1 MGSANGGQSKTQ
13 ELIVKVNNLSG
24 AFDSD
29 RADDATYKGM
39 NRYLNGKDSQHMNW
53 FPDTKDARVNRYRDI
68 TALAGDMGMSEQHR
82 HEVLTQ
88 AYKSLNG
95 HDALKDAGI
104 APPGQPARKDDAA
117 RASSSVPS
125 QSAHEHPKDVR
136 QDLDALLS
144 NPRSFLSLS
153 GHKAEDLLKLSTK
166 DLGAAVDADKTF
178 VRDAAPYWN
187 LPGEQRQATAS
198 HVRDNFNAE
207 LSYRLKLTGVTN
219 ATPTHAFVAGK
230 ETVVSA
236 VNQGYNIYSGPNHT
250 EALKAIGQASI
261 SINLAVG
268 QQMTLAGRGTDSL
281 AEQTMSQN
289 PDGHNTSKSV
299 VHK

>member
-13 ELIVKVNNLSG
+13 QLIVKVNNLSG

-39 NRYLNGKDSQHMNW
+39 SRYLNEQDGKHMNW
-53 FPDTKDARVNRYRDI
+53 FPDTKEARVNRYH
-68 TALAGDMGMSEQHR
+68 ALDALSGNMGMSERHR
-82 HEVLTQ
+82 NEVLTQ

-95 HDALKDAGI
+95 QDALKNAGI
-104 APPGQPARKDDAA
+104 DPPGQPARNDNAA
-117 RASSSVPS
+117 RASSSAPS
-125 QSAHEHPKDVR
+125 QSQHQHPKEVRESLDV
-136 QDLDALLS
+136 LLA

-166 DLGAAVDADKTF
+166 DLSAAVDADKTF
-178 VRDAAPYWN
+178 VRDAAQYWN
-187 LPGEQRQATAS
+187 LSAEQRGATAD
-198 HVRDNFNAE
+198 HVRGNFNAE
-207 LSYRLKLTGVTN
+207 LSYKLGLTGVTN

-230 ETVVSA
+230 EAAVNA
-236 VNQGYNIYSGPNHT
+236 VNQGYNIYSGPTHT
-250 EALKAIGQASI
+250 EALKVIGQASV
-261 SINLAVG
+261 SINLAVA
-268 QQMTLAGRGTDSL
+268 QQMTLTGRGVDSL
-281 AEQTMSQN
+281 TEQTMSQN